1 MCYSTS
7 KNAPADTAAD
17 TPKKSNSTTQTLE
30 NLMGEEI
37 VCELQVTND
46 TAERCKLIVLTQEY
60 SGLLTKDQEQSRFA
74 LQNNTEHGKCSLL
87 AAKQPLV
94 DYQHLLTD
102 CCYCAA

>member
-37 VCELQVTND
+37 VVSC
-46 TAERCKLIVLTQEY
+46 
-60 SGLLTKDQEQSRFA
+60 GLLMTLLK
-74 LQNNTEHGKCSLL
+74 GVSLL
-87 AAKQPLV
+87 F
-94 DYQHLLTD
+94 
-102 CCYCAA
+102 